1 MKAMVNK
8 DTCTGCGICVDI
20 CPEVFEIGDEIA
32 NAKVAV
38 VPAQAEVSCKEAME
52 GCPVSAIS
60 ITQ

>member
-32 NAKVAV
+32 NA
-38 VPAQAEVSCKEAME
+38 PRLRRE
-52 GCPVSAIS
+52 
-60 ITQ
+60 